1 MGTSSTGANLVYTFY
16 LFKIAELSHKLRFNM
31 WAYLI
36 RRLLYSV
43 PILFGVSLVVFSL
56 FNLVGGDPAVLL
68 LGKHATA
75 ERVAVVR
82 TELGLDRPKIIQF
95 AEYLR
100 EVVTFDFGKSYT
112 TREVIKDKII
122 SGIGPT
128 LSLTIPAFILTAFLS
143 LTIALVVS
151 YYRGRWIDRVSLMFF
166 VLLMSLPGLAYILFG
181 QYILASKL
189 GWFPISGYSA
199 SWGERANYLALPVII
214 SVLLNLGS
222 DIRFF
227 RNSIIEEV
235 TQDYVRTA
243 RAKGLSEHL
252 VYLKHVLK
260 NSMIPVITYIV
271 IQIPYLVLG
280 SLLLESFFAIP
291 GIGGMTVEA
300 VNNSDFPVLKAMT
313 TVISMVYIIT
323 TALTDVLYRLVDPR
337 MSFGKKG

>member
-1 MGTSSTGANLVYTFY
+1 
-16 LFKIAELSHKLRFNM
+16 LFH
-31 WAYLI
+31 
-36 RRLLYSV
+36 
-43 PILFGVSLVVFSL
+43 
-56 FNLVGGDPAVLL
+56 LVGGDPAVLL

-75 ERVAVVR
+75 ERVAMVR
-82 TELGLDRPKIIQF
+82 QELGLDRPLPSQF
-95 AEYLR
+95 VDYLR
-100 EVVTFDFGKSYT
+100 EIVTFDFGKSYT
-112 TREVIKDKII
+112 TREVIKDKIM

-128 LSLTIPAFILTAFLS
+128 LSLSIPAFFLTCILS
-143 LTIALVVS
+143 LSIALVVS
-151 YYRGRWIDRVSLMFF
+151 YYRGRFIDRASLVFF

-199 SWGERANYLALPVII
+199 NWGERAYYLALPVII

-243 RAKGLSEHL
+243 RAKGVSEKW

-313 TVISMVYIIT
+313 TVISMIYIIT
-323 TALTDVLYRLVDPR
+323 TVLTDVLYRLVDPR
-337 MSFGKKG
+337 MSFGKRE

>member
-1 MGTSSTGANLVYTFY
+1 M
-16 LFKIAELSHKLRFNM
+16 
-31 WAYLI
+31 
-36 RRLLYSV
+36 
-43 PILFGVSLVVFSL
+43 
-56 FNLVGGDPAVLL
+56 
-68 LGKHATA
+68 
-75 ERVAVVR
+75 VR
-82 TELGLDRPKIIQF
+82 QELGLDKPLSIQF
-95 AEYLR
+95 VDYLR
-100 EVVTFDFGKSYT
+100 EIVTFDFGKSYT
-112 TREVIKDKII
+112 TREVIKDKIL

-128 LSLTIPAFILTAFLS
+128 LSLSIPALFLTTFLS

-151 YYRGRWIDRVSLMFF
+151 YYRGKWIDRVALVFF

-189 GWFPISGYSA
+189 GWFPISGYS
-199 SWGERANYLALPVII
+199 SNWSERGYYLALPIII

-243 RAKGLSEHL
+243 RAKGLSEKF

-260 NSMIPVITYIV
+260 NSMIPVITYVV
-271 IQIPYLVLG
+271 IEIPYLVLG
-280 SLLLESFFAIP
+280 SLLLESFFSIP

-313 TVISMVYIIT
+313 TVISIIYIIT
-323 TALTDVLYRLVDPR
+323 TVLTDVLYRLVDPR
-337 MSFGKKG
+337 MSFGKRG

>member
-1 MGTSSTGANLVYTFY
+1 
-16 LFKIAELSHKLRFNM
+16 M
-31 WAYLI
+31 WSYVV

-43 PILFGVSLVVFSL
+43 PIVFGVALTVFSL
-56 FNLVGGDPAVLL
+56 FHLVGGDPALLL

-75 ERVAVVR
+75 ERVAMVR
-82 TELGLDRPKIIQF
+82 TELGLDRPLVYQF
-95 AEYLR
+95 GDYLR
-100 EVVTFDFGKSYT
+100 EIVTFDFGKSYT
-112 TREVIKDKII
+112 TREEIRDKIYH
-122 SGIGPT
+122 GIWPT
-128 LSLTIPAFILTAFLS
+128 LSLSVPAFFITAILS
-143 LTIALVVS
+143 LLIALLVS
-151 YYRGRWIDRVSLMFF
+151 YHRGKFIDRASLVVF
-166 VLLMSLPGLAYILFG
+166 VILMSMPGLAYILFG

-189 GWFPISGYSA
+189 GLFPISGYGA
-199 SWGERANYLALPVII
+199 TLQEKFYYLTLPVLI

-243 RAKGLSEHL
+243 RAKGVSEML

-260 NSMIPVITYIV
+260 NSMIPVITYVV

-280 SLLLESFFAIP
+280 SLLLESFFSIP

-313 TVISMVYIIT
+313 TVISLLYILT
-323 TALTDVLYRLVDPR
+323 TILTDVLYRLVDPR

>member
-1 MGTSSTGANLVYTFY
+1 
-16 LFKIAELSHKLRFNM
+16 M
-31 WAYLI
+31 WVYLI

-43 PILFGVSLVVFSL
+43 PILFGVSLVVFAL
-56 FNLVGGDPAVLL
+56 FHLVGGDPALLL

-75 ERVAVVR
+75 ERVTMVR
-82 TELGLDRPKIIQF
+82 QELGLDKPLSIQF
-95 AEYLR
+95 VDYLR
-100 EVVTFDFGKSYT
+100 EIVTFDFGKSYT
-112 TREVIKDKII
+112 TREVIKDKIL

-128 LSLTIPAFILTAFLS
+128 LSLSIPALFLTTFLS

-151 YYRGRWIDRVSLMFF
+151 YYRGKWIDRVALVFF

-189 GWFPISGYSA
+189 GWFPISGYS
-199 SWGERANYLALPVII
+199 SNWSERGYYLALPIII

-243 RAKGLSEHL
+243 RAKGLSEKF

-260 NSMIPVITYIV
+260 NSMIPVITYVV
-271 IQIPYLVLG
+271 IEIPYLVLG
-280 SLLLESFFAIP
+280 SLLLESFFSIP

-313 TVISMVYIIT
+313 TVISIIYIIT
-323 TALTDVLYRLVDPR
+323 TVLTDVLYRLVDPR
-337 MSFGKKG
+337 MSFGKRG

>member
-1 MGTSSTGANLVYTFY
+1 
-16 LFKIAELSHKLRFNM
+16 M
-31 WAYLI
+31 WAYII
-36 RRLLYSV
+36 RRLLYSI
-43 PILFGVSLVVFSL
+43 PILFGVSLVVFAL
-56 FNLVGGDPAVLL
+56 FHLVGGDPAVML

-75 ERVAVVR
+75 ERVAMVR
-82 TELGLDRPKIIQF
+82 EELGLDRPLINQF
-95 AEYLR
+95 GDYLR
-100 EVVTFDFGKSYT
+100 EIVTFDFGKSYT

-128 LSLTIPAFILTAFLS
+128 LSLTIPAFFLTCILS
-143 LTIALVVS
+143 LSIALVVS
-151 YYRGRWIDRVSLMFF
+151 YYRGRWIDRVSLVFF
-166 VLLMSLPGLAYILFG
+166 VFIMSMPGLAYILFG

-189 GWFPISGYSA
+189 GWFPISGYS
-199 SWGERANYLALPVII
+199 SDWSERAYYMALPVLI
-214 SVLLNLGS
+214 SVILNLGS

-243 RAKGLSEHL
+243 RAKGVPEKL

-313 TVISMVYIIT
+313 TVISMIYILT
-323 TALTDVLYRLVDPR
+323 TVLTDVLYCLVDPR
-337 MSFGKKG
+337 MSFGKRG

>member
-1 MGTSSTGANLVYTFY
+1 
-16 LFKIAELSHKLRFNM
+16 M
-31 WAYLI
+31 WAYIL
-36 RRLLYSV
+36 RRLLYSI
-43 PILFGVSLVVFSL
+43 PILFGVSLVVFCL
-56 FNLVGGDPAVLL
+56 FHLVGGDPAVLL

-75 ERVAVVR
+75 ERVTMVR
-82 TELGLDRPKIIQF
+82 TELGLDRPMIVQF
-95 AEYLR
+95 GDYLR
-100 EVVTFDFGKSYT
+100 EVVTFDFGRSYT

-122 SGIGPT
+122 AGIGPT
-128 LSLTIPAFILTAFLS
+128 LSLSIPAFVLTAILS
-143 LTIALVVS
+143 LSIALVVS
-151 YYRGRWIDRVSLMFF
+151 FYRGQWIDRVSLVFF
-166 VLLMSLPGLAYILFG
+166 VFLMSLPGLAYILFG

-189 GWFPISGYSA
+189 GWFPISGYS
-199 SWGERANYLALPVII
+199 SDWSERFSYLALPIII
-214 SVLLNLGS
+214 SVVLNLGS

-243 RAKGLSEHL
+243 RAKGLPEQW

-291 GIGGMTVEA
+291 GIGGMTIDA

-313 TVISMVYIIT
+313 TVISMIYIIT
-323 TALTDVLYRLVDPR
+323 TVLTDVLYRLVDPR
-337 MSFGKKG
+337 MSFGKRG